1 MNDSD
6 EQPGTNHMLKAI
18 RLREDRSERWK
29 REGERALWENLS
41 MVGALGWLII
51 VPTLIGVAVGR
62 WLDRTLDT
70 GVTFTGALIFLGVVA
85 GGLLAWHRIN
95 ER

>member
-29 REGERALWENLS
+29 REGERSLWENLS